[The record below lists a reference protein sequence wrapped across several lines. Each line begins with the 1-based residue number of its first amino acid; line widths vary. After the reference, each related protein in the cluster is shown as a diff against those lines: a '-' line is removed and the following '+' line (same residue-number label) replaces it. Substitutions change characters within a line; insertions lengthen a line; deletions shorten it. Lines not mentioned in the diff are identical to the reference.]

1 MSTERPAS
9 PKSLAMTVREQR
21 ETQTVVREEIYK
33 YAVAAQQS
41 QAAAEVAASRSA
53 SPSGTIKYTPTSY
66 NAGTTTVSIPVPT
79 QTITMTTATVPYI
92 AAPVGVVAYRTTY
105 TPSSTNALGSDRPPW
120 ERCESFLYQKA
131 REAESPW
138 VYNY

>member
-33 YAVAAQQS
+33 YAVAAQQN
-41 QAAAEVAASRSA
+41 QAAAEGAASRPA

-66 NAGTTTVSIPVPT
+66 NAGTTTVSIPVPV

-105 TPSSTNALGSDRPPW
+105 TPSSPAAPGSACSS
-120 ERCESFLYQKA
+120 CESCLFQKA
-131 REAESPW
+131 KEESAQSPW